1 MNVED
6 IGGIYDQRLYRLR
19 GKVKFGARYVDG
31 GTMVHHGRSAKGCF
45 MGIFWIAFGCQ
56 PVNPADEILEES
68 YILPSLPEAAI
79 RFSAAI

>member
-1 MNVED
+1 
-6 IGGIYDQRLYRLR
+6 
-19 GKVKFGARYVDG
+19 
-31 GTMVHHGRSAKGCF
+31 MVHHGRSAKECF
-45 MGIFWIAFGCQ
+45 MGIFWTAFGCQ